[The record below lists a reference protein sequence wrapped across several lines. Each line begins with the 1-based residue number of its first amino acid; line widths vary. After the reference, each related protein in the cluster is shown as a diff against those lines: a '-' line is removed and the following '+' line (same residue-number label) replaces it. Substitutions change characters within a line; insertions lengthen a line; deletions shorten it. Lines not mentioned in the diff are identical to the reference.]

1 MSKLQLS
8 VAVGNY
14 DRCRPLFD
22 GDVQIDGVDPVFM
35 RLSPEEIFFRAFRH
49 AEFDICELSL
59 SSSTVKAANGT
70 LPYVGVPAFLSRM
83 FRHSAFYV
91 RKDRIT
97 RPEDLKGKRVGL
109 PEYQLTAMV
118 WIRAFLEQDYGVAPE
133 DITWVRGGISDADRP
148 EKIKLDL
155 PEGIRLIDAPAGKT
169 ISQLLAEGEID
180 GYIAPRAPDVPAG
193 TPNIGWLFD
202 DPLVE
207 AMSYYKRRQI
217 FPIMHILGVRKAIAD
232 AHPWLPGAVLK
243 AFTQAK
249 DQCLEHLRETSACK
263 ITMPFVDERLHAD
276 MALMGRDFWTYGIEQ
291 NRHVLEDFFA
301 QHHRQ
306 GHPPAS
312 PAPARLIHRQ
322 IAPTQPNTRPSPAD
336 APHAPPTHRPARR
349 LWQLES
355 DTGSSSVDDGSGNA
369 AIFNSTSTSC
379 CLRQF
384 GIASKAASNCCRLET
399 IVVLSQRAA
408 IIGSSVNS
416 SPVMPPTVQVS

>member
-1 MSKLQLS
+1 MSKLKLS

-35 RLSPEEIFFRAFRH
+35 QLSPEEIFFRAFRH

-59 SSSTVKAANGT
+59 SSSVVKTANRT

-91 RKDRIT
+91 RKDRIK
-97 RPEDLKGKRVGL
+97 RPEDLKGKKVGL

-133 DITWVRGGISDADRP
+133 DIVWVRGGISDAQRP

-155 PEGIRLIDAPAGKT
+155 PSSIRLIDAPEGKT
-169 ISQLLAEGEID
+169 ISALLAEGEID
-180 GYIAPRAPDVPAG
+180 GFIAPRAPDVPKAQAH
-193 TPNIGWLFD
+193 NIGWLFD

-217 FPIMHILGVRKAIAD
+217 FPIMHILGVRRTLAE
-232 AHPWLPGAVLK
+232 AHPWLPGAALK
-243 AFTQAK
+243 AFTEAK
-249 DQCLEHLRETSACK
+249 DICLERLRETSACK

-276 MALMGRDFWTYGIEQ
+276 MTLMGEDFWSYGIEK
-291 NRHVLEDFFA
+291 NRHVLEEFFT

-306 GHPPAS
+306 GLSSRRIAVEDLFHPA
-312 PAPARLIHRQ
+312 
-322 IAPTQPNTRPSPAD
+322 TF
-336 APHAPPTHRPARR
+336 
-349 LWQLES
+349 E
-355 DTGSSSVDDGSGNA
+355 
-369 AIFNSTSTSC
+369 
-379 CLRQF
+379 QF
-384 GIASKAASNCCRLET
+384 T
-399 IVVLSQRAA
+399 I
-408 IIGSSVNS
+408 
-416 SPVMPPTVQVS
+416 

>member
-35 RLSPEEIFFRAFRH
+35 RLSPEEIFFRAFRQ

-91 RKDRIT
+91 RKDRIK
-97 RPEDLKGKRVGL
+97 RPEDLKGKKVGL

-118 WIRAFLEQDYGVAPE
+118 WIRAFLEQDYGVSPE

-155 PEGIRLIDAPAGKT
+155 PAGIRLIDAPEGKT

-180 GYIAPRAPDVPAG
+180 GYIAPRAPDLPAG

-202 DPLVE
+202 DPMVE
-207 AMSYYKRRQI
+207 AMSYYQRRQI
-217 FPIMHILGVRKAIAD
+217 FPIMHIVGVRRSIAD

-276 MALMGRDFWTYGIEQ
+276 MALMGEDFWTYGIEK

-306 GHPPAS
+306 GLSSRLVTPEDLFHPA
-312 PAPARLIHRQ
+312 
-322 IAPTQPNTRPSPAD
+322 TF
-336 APHAPPTHRPARR
+336 
-349 LWQLES
+349 E
-355 DTGSSSVDDGSGNA
+355 
-369 AIFNSTSTSC
+369 
-379 CLRQF
+379 QF
-384 GIASKAASNCCRLET
+384 T
-399 IVVLSQRAA
+399 I
-408 IIGSSVNS
+408 
-416 SPVMPPTVQVS
+416 

>member
-14 DRCRPLFD
+14 DRCRALFD

-91 RKDRIT
+91 RKDRIG
-97 RPEDLKGKRVGL
+97 RPQDLKGKKVGL

-148 EKIKLDL
+148 EKITLNL
-155 PEGIRLIDAPAGKT
+155 SPAIRLEDAPPGRT
-169 ISQLLAEGEID
+169 ISAMLADGEID
-180 GYIAPRAPDVPAG
+180 GFIAPRAPDVPAG
-193 TPNIGWLFD
+193 TENLGWLFD

-207 AMSYYKRRQI
+207 AMSYYKRSRI
-217 FPIMHILGVRKAIAD
+217 FPIMHIVGVRRSIAD

-243 AFTQAK
+243 AFSESK
-249 DQCLEHLRETSACK
+249 YRCLEALRETSACK
-263 ITMPFVDERLHAD
+263 ITMPFIDERLHAD
-276 MALMGRDFWTYGIEQ
+276 MALMGEDFWTYGIEQ
-291 NRHVLEDFFA
+291 NRHVLEHFFA

-306 GHPPAS
+306 GLSSRLVTPEDLFHPATFE
-312 PAPARLIHRQ
+312 R
-322 IAPTQPNTRPSPAD
+322 
-336 APHAPPTHRPARR
+336 
-349 LWQLES
+349 
-355 DTGSSSVDDGSGNA
+355 
-369 AIFNSTSTSC
+369 F
-379 CLRQF
+379 
-384 GIASKAASNCCRLET
+384 T
-399 IVVLSQRAA
+399 I
-408 IIGSSVNS
+408 
-416 SPVMPPTVQVS
+416 